1 VSAGRGNHGGRGEI
15 GACSEL
21 RTSRQSSP
29 WRRARRGSDVDGETG
44 SGRRWAT
51 AATLWRARSVGGLK
65 RGSAGAQMREGEGE
79 RGSGAQVAESG
90 AVESFTRDVGAET
103 SVHAARATV
112 TRGRG
117 S

>member
-1 VSAGRGNHGGRGEI
+1 
-15 GACSEL
+15 
-21 RTSRQSSP
+21 
-29 WRRARRGSDVDGETG
+29 
-44 SGRRWAT
+44 
-51 AATLWRARSVGGLK
+51 
-65 RGSAGAQMREGEGE
+65 MREGEGE